1 MCLCRLC
8 GYSLLRK
15 SSWRRQW
22 EKCVSF
28 SSVMCCLHWLYFYIV
43 CLPLVSFV
51 TVSLA
56 IFVFFFYWASSTLS
70 ISVVFNILS
79 SFYFPLLL
87 SLSLSFSRQWAVCSL
102 LHVDTVALAIIG
114 RKKEK
119 QKRQGK
125 KWDGEKGRRVVAA
138 RGPGQCLLLIL
149 VVVIFSLNTADHV

>member
-1 MCLCRLC
+1 MLLWTCVCVGYVVIPFWGNPLGEGSGRNVSPFLQSCVVSIGSIFTLSVFLLCLLWL
-8 GYSLLRK
+8 SL
-15 SSWRRQW
+15 
-22 EKCVSF
+22 
-28 SSVMCCLHWLYFYIV
+28 WLF
-43 CLPLVSFV
+43 LS
-51 TVSLA
+51 
-56 IFVFFFYWASSTLS
+56 FFYWASSTLS

-87 SLSLSFSRQWAVCSL
+87 SLSLSFSRHWAVCSL

-149 VVVIFSLNTADHV
+149 V

>member
-1 MCLCRLC
+1 MWLFPFEEILLAKAVGEMCLLFFSHVLSPLALFLRCLSSSC
-8 GYSLLRK
+8 VFCDCLSGY
-15 SSWRRQW
+15 
-22 EKCVSF
+22 F
-28 SSVMCCLHWLYFYIV
+28 CL
-43 CLPLVSFV
+43 
-51 TVSLA
+51 
-56 IFVFFFYWASSTLS
+56 FFYWASSTLS

-87 SLSLSFSRQWAVCSL
+87 SLSLSFSRHWAVCSL

>member
-1 MCLCRLC
+1 M
-8 GYSLLRK
+8 
-15 SSWRRQW
+15 
-22 EKCVSF
+22 
-28 SSVMCCLHWLYFYIV
+28 
-43 CLPLVSFV
+43 SFV

-56 IFVFFFYWASSTLS
+56 IFVFLFYWASSTLS

-125 KWDGEKGRRVVAA
+125 K
-138 RGPGQCLLLIL
+138 
-149 VVVIFSLNTADHV
+149 